1 MPMHSPALTP
11 QTTITLHHHHNPQL
25 QALSLNPSPI
35 RTPHQPKFKVPG
47 DAVAGLSHVLIVAL
61 MPPIVDTT

>member
-11 QTTITLHHHHNPQL
+11 QTTITLHHHNPQL

-35 RTPHQPKFKVPG
+35 RTPHQLKFKALG
-47 DAVAGLSHVLIVAL
+47 DAVAGLSHVLNVAL
-61 MPPIVDTT
+61 TPPIVNTT